1 MILHRYVKLPQVIVM
16 FESFNS
22 QIGGRQILLSS
33 LSETSLSSVE
43 KKKLEL
49 HAQMQTRKAQS

>member
-1 MILHRYVKLPQVIVM
+1 M

-22 QIGGRQILLSS
+22 QIGGRPIFPSS
-33 LSETSLSSVE
+33 LSETSLSSV